1 MFLSLLTSL
10 VSDTF
15 DDQAS
20 SQMQLNSILVMLKNM
35 HSLILSESNVF
46 TLDK

>member
-10 VSDTF
+10 VSYTF

-46 TLDK
+46 TFDK